1 MGEIPTT
8 GDRQKI
14 ENKRRLN
21 NEGLPEKLTQ
31 LRQKLNRK
39 AAEEPAFRFYAL
51 YDRIYR
57 PDVLMAAY
65 QRVRRKRGA
74 SGVDGITFSKIEERE
89 GGVELFLEELH
100 ESLKEKTY
108 RPQAVKR
115 VYIPKPDGRQ
125 RPLGIPTIRDRVA
138 QMATLLILEPI
149 FEADFKEC
157 SYGFRPGRSAHEA
170 LEEIRGHIEAG
181 YQAVYDA
188 DMKSYFDMIPHDR
201 LMICL
206 SQRIAERTVLQLI
219 RKWLKSP
226 VIEMP
231 KEGGGQAKVS
241 RSSKGTPQGGVISPL
256 LANLYLHYFD
266 KLIYSAKG
274 AGRWAGAKLVRYADD
289 LVVMARYQTTRLKGF
304 IEDTLEK
311 RLKLEINREK
321 TKVVKLKEEG
331 ASLNFLGYT
340 FRYDRDLKGR
350 NKKYL
355 NVFPSKKAVTKEREK
370 LRQMTDKSLCFKPV
384 PMLVAEINE
393 QLMGWKNYFKYGYP
407 RKAFRE
413 INGYARM
420 RLTKHLKRRSQRP
433 FKPPK
438 GCSYYEQLARFG
450 LIYL

>member
-1 MGEIPTT
+1 LGEIPTT

-39 AAEEPAFRFYAL
+39 AAEEPAFRFYVL

-74 SGVDGITFSKIEERE
+74 AGVDGITFSKIEERE

-100 ESLKEKTY
+100 ESLKQKTY

-181 YQAVYDA
+181 YQAIYDA
-188 DMKSYFDMIPHDR
+188 DLKSYFDTIPHDK
-201 LMICL
+201 LMICVG
-206 SQRIAERTVLQLI
+206 QRIADRMVLQLI

-266 KLIYSAKG
+266 KLFYSAKG
-274 AGRWAGAKLVRYADD
+274 AGRWAGSKLVRYADD

-321 TKVVKLKEEG
+321 TKVIKLKEEG

-384 PMLVAEINE
+384 PMLVADINE
-393 QLMGWKNYFKYGYP
+393 HLMGWKNYFTYGYP

-413 INGYARM
+413 INSYARM

>member
-8 GDRQKI
+8 GERQKI
-14 ENKRRLN
+14 GNKTRLN

-31 LRQKLNRK
+31 LRQKLNQK

-57 PDVLMAAY
+57 KDVLMAAY
-65 QRVRRKRGA
+65 QRVRRKRGS
-74 SGVDGITFSKIEERE
+74 SGIDGVTFPKIEGKE
-89 GGVELFLEELH
+89 GGVELFIEELH
-100 ESLKEKTY
+100 ESLKQKTY

-125 RPLGIPTIRDRVA
+125 RSLGIPTIRDRVA
-138 QMATLLILEPI
+138 QMAALLILEPI

-157 SYGFRPGRSAHEA
+157 SYGFRPGRNAHEA
-170 LEEIRGHIEAG
+170 LEEVRGHIEAG
-181 YQAVYDA
+181 YRMVYDA
-188 DMKSYFDMIPHDR
+188 DLRSYFDTIPHDQ

-206 SQRIAERTVLQLI
+206 SQRIADRSVLQLI

-226 VIEMP
+226 IIETA

-241 RSSKGTPQGGVISPL
+241 RSNKGTPQGGVISPL

-266 KLIYSAKG
+266 RLFYSAKG
-274 AGRWAGAKLVRYADD
+274 AGTWAKAKLVRYADD
-289 LVVMARYQTTRLKGF
+289 LVVLARYQTTRLKGF
-304 IEDTLEK
+304 IEDTIEK

-321 TKVVKLKEEG
+321 TKVINLKEEG
-331 ASLNFLGYT
+331 ASLNFLGFT

-350 NKKYL
+350 NNKYL
-355 NVFPSKKAVTKEREK
+355 NVFPSKKAVAKEREN
-370 LRQMTDKSLCFKPV
+370 LRQMTDRSLCFKPI
-384 PMLVAEINE
+384 PMLVADINE
-393 QLMGWKNYFKYGYP
+393 HLRGWKNYFKYGYP

-438 GCSYYEQLARFG
+438 GRSYYDQLARFG

>member
-1 MGEIPTT
+1 LGEIPTT

-39 AAEEPAFRFYAL
+39 AAEEPAFRFYVL

-74 SGVDGITFSKIEERE
+74 AGVDGITFSKIEERE

-100 ESLKEKTY
+100 ESLKQKTY

-188 DMKSYFDMIPHDR
+188 DLKSYFDTIPHDK
-201 LMICL
+201 LMI
-206 SQRIAERTVLQLI
+206 
-219 RKWLKSP
+219 
-226 VIEMP
+226 
-231 KEGGGQAKVS
+231 
-241 RSSKGTPQGGVISPL
+241 
-256 LANLYLHYFD
+256 
-266 KLIYSAKG
+266 
-274 AGRWAGAKLVRYADD
+274 
-289 LVVMARYQTTRLKGF
+289 
-304 IEDTLEK
+304 
-311 RLKLEINREK
+311 
-321 TKVVKLKEEG
+321 
-331 ASLNFLGYT
+331 
-340 FRYDRDLKGR
+340 
-350 NKKYL
+350 
-355 NVFPSKKAVTKEREK
+355 
-370 LRQMTDKSLCFKPV
+370 
-384 PMLVAEINE
+384 
-393 QLMGWKNYFKYGYP
+393 
-407 RKAFRE
+407 
-413 INGYARM
+413 
-420 RLTKHLKRRSQRP
+420 
-433 FKPPK
+433 
-438 GCSYYEQLARFG
+438 
-450 LIYL
+450 

>member
-39 AAEEPAFRFYAL
+39 AAEEPAFRFYVL

-74 SGVDGITFSKIEERE
+74 AGVDGITFSKIEERE

-100 ESLKEKTY
+100 ESLKQKTY

-188 DMKSYFDMIPHDR
+188 DLKSYFDTIPHDK
-201 LMICL
+201 LMI
-206 SQRIAERTVLQLI
+206 
-219 RKWLKSP
+219 
-226 VIEMP
+226 
-231 KEGGGQAKVS
+231 
-241 RSSKGTPQGGVISPL
+241 
-256 LANLYLHYFD
+256 
-266 KLIYSAKG
+266 
-274 AGRWAGAKLVRYADD
+274 
-289 LVVMARYQTTRLKGF
+289 
-304 IEDTLEK
+304 
-311 RLKLEINREK
+311 
-321 TKVVKLKEEG
+321 
-331 ASLNFLGYT
+331 
-340 FRYDRDLKGR
+340 
-350 NKKYL
+350 
-355 NVFPSKKAVTKEREK
+355 
-370 LRQMTDKSLCFKPV
+370 
-384 PMLVAEINE
+384 
-393 QLMGWKNYFKYGYP
+393 
-407 RKAFRE
+407 
-413 INGYARM
+413 
-420 RLTKHLKRRSQRP
+420 
-433 FKPPK
+433 
-438 GCSYYEQLARFG
+438 
-450 LIYL
+450 